1 MLFSIR
7 SYTTYNKKTCDICAI
22 LSCNLNNLS
31 LINNMGDRMFLRGKS
46 NLPALYITPF
56 TTLLP
61 VTPFSVYPFSL
72 CCVVPRYGTT
82 LRYVTQKNIVVVCWL
97 GIIIIPSLIYTLV
110 PNPNKKTNTTTPT
123 TLNHTMSCPPKIL

>member
-7 SYTTYNKKTCDICAI
+7 SRTTYNKKICDICAI

-31 LINNMGDRMFLRGKS
+31 LINNMGDRIFLRGKS

-61 VTPFSVYPFSL
+61 VTLVSVYPFSS
-72 CCVVPRYGTT
+72 CDVVPRYGTT
-82 LRYVTQKNIVVVCWL
+82 LHVVVYWL
-97 GIIIIPSLIYTLV
+97 GIIIIIPPLIYTLV
-110 PNPNKKTNTTTPT
+110 PNPNKKTNTTKPT
-123 TLNHTMSCPPKIL
+123 TLNHIMSCPPKIL